1 MIVREG
7 WPYIIGAL
15 LPALVGAW
23 LHLWPVSLAGLGL
36 AFFFAYFFR
45 DPDRVI
51 PDDERAIV
59 SPADGRV
66 VALTALDPNDPRSP
80 VRLSIF
86 LSPFD
91 VHVNR
96 APMAG
101 RIVAIHHRPGRFLPA
116 MRAEASAEN
125 EQTEIRIVGERM
137 ELILRQIAGILA
149 RRIVCWKRA
158 GDLVH
163 KGERIGV
170 IKFGSR
176 TDLVLPPDVEV
187 LVRVGDR
194 VLGGSTILA
203 RIRE

>member
-1 MIVREG
+1 MIVRDG
-7 WPYIIGAL
+7 WPYIAGAL
-15 LPALVGAW
+15 LPALVGTW
-23 LHLWPVSLAGLGL
+23 LHLWPVSLVGLGL
-36 AFFFAYFFR
+36 TLFFAYFFR
-45 DPDRVI
+45 DPDRTI

-66 VALTALDPNDPRSP
+66 VAVTALDPNDPRSP

-101 RIVAIHHRPGRFLPA
+101 RIAAVHHRRGRFLPA
-116 MRAEASAEN
+116 LRAEASVEN
-125 EQTEIRIVGERM
+125 EQTEIRIVGEHA

-158 GDLVH
+158 GDFVH

-176 TDLVLPPDVEV
+176 TDLILPPDVEI

-203 RIRE
+203 RIRG